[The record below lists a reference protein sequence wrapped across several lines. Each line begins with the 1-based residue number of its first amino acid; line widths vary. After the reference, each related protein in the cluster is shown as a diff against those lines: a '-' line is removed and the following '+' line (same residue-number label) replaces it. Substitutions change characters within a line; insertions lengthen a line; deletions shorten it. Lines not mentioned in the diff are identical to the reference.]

1 MAKNNNNNN
10 SNYFSQMIAQKGE
23 NFLDNLTAK
32 DIQFAAVRIF
42 RDLARGRI
50 DISKYGE
57 YFLNRNFTMLLI
69 EEAQRQYN
77 IFEISSIAV
86 QNFIAY
92 NSIAGGINNSSINQA
107 YNYQANCRIAYGII
121 LDGLKAVLNTQNPA
135 VLIITIQNLKQYK
148 NSI

>member
-23 NFLDNLTAK
+23 NFLDTLTAK